1 MSDKKKLEALRSLF
15 KKEKEV
21 KAGGGGK
28 SRRGDFW
35 PFWEMKIGEEAKV
48 RILPDKNEENPFFF
62 YVERLEH
69 NLTIDGKKETV
80 PCLNMYGEKCPICE
94 LSQRFYKEGDTETG
108 KYYYRKKSS
117 ILRLLIL
124 EDPLPPDEETQQT
137 CEGKVI
143 TTQFAYQLMEK
154 IKEEIS
160 GEDLETLPWGIEN
173 GYDFKIKKSSQKTP
187 TGEVGNY
194 AMASGFVR
202 RPSAIDGQYFEIIED
217 NLIDLETLLPKNP
230 GYELVKRKLDAHLN
244 GTDEGDN
251 EGDDDTSR
259 STKTSNRGRD
269 TNEEDSDNDED
280 DEDGESIIAG
290 LKNRT
295 KSSKVKEGESS
306 ETQEEEDEDDGDDI
320 LAKIRRNNKRK

>member
-21 KAGGGGK
+21 KSGGGK

-35 PFWEMKIGEEAKV
+35 PFWEMKVGEEAKV

-94 LSQRFYKEGDTETG
+94 LSQRFYKEGDKETG
-108 KYYYRKKSS
+108 KYYYRKKTS

-124 EDPLPPDEETQQT
+124 DDPLPPDEETQQT
-137 CEGKVI
+137 CEGKVV

-160 GEDLETLPWGIEN
+160 GEDLEALPWGIEN

-202 RPSAIDGQYFEIIED
+202 RPSAIDDQYVETIED

-244 GTDEGDN
+244 GSDEGDN
-251 EGDDDTSR
+251 EDEHEESSSR
-259 STKTSNRGRD
+259 STKSTNRGRD
-269 TNEEDSDNDED
+269 LDNDSNNDD
-280 DEDGESIIAG
+280 DEDGENIIAS

-295 KSSKVKEGESS
+295 KSTKVKEEESPEDS
-306 ETQEEEDEDDGDDI
+306 DEDDEDDDGDI